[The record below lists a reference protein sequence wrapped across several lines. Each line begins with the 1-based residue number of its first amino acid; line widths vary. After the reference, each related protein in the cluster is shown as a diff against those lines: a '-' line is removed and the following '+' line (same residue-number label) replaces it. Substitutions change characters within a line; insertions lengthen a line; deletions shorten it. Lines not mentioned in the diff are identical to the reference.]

1 MFAICYVA
9 YAFLV
14 LFNLVC
20 LPNGTRAVQSAVE
33 QGGKLNENSTVT
45 EMSITSLP
53 SSTANAT
60 RVVEGTIPETSTT
73 PLPPTTTVAPSDG
86 ISKLIFYYNLAARVI
101 FLFALSYCKLRVD
114 DQVQVSIRSEIKLLK

>member
-20 LPNGTRAVQSAVE
+20 FPNGTRAVQSAVE
-33 QGGKLNENSTVT
+33 QGGELNETSTVT

-53 SSTANAT
+53 LSTANAT
-60 RVVEGTIPETSTT
+60 RVVEGTIPEGSTI
-73 PLPPTTTVAPSDG
+73 PLPPATTVTASDG
-86 ISKLIFYYNLAARVI
+86 ISKLIFY
-101 FLFALSYCKLRVD
+101 
-114 DQVQVSIRSEIKLLK
+114 